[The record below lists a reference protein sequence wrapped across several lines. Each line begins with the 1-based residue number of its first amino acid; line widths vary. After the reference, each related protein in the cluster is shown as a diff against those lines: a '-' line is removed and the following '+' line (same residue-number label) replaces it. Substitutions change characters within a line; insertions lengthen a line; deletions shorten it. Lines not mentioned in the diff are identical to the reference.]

1 MLSVISN
8 FSSCGGGT
16 RTRTRSCPV
25 DGDDSPNASC
35 GPASPEET
43 EECNSE
49 VPCPLPPEW
58 TEWGEWSGCSKS
70 CGGGHLRSKLIDKGR
85 RKAQTSAAPGAE
97 FEVDPDPAYR
107 SL

>member
-16 RTRTRSCPV
+16 RTRNRSCPV
-25 DGDDSPNASC
+25 DGDDSPNAC
-35 GPASPEET
+35 GPASPDET

-49 VPCPLPPEW
+49 VACPLPPEW

-70 CGGGHLRSKLIDKGR
+70 CGGGDTKRERRCVVPSSSRKRRQLNVDDGKGDDKVM
-85 RKAQTSAAPGAE
+85 A
-97 FEVDPDPAYR
+97 
-107 SL
+107 